1 MLDLQKIQ
9 GISLDLDDTLWP
21 VWPAI
26 GRAEQVL
33 LQWLQQHAPRTAAA
47 YDSPQA
53 LRELRLAVER
63 ERPDL
68 HHDLSG
74 LRRESIRLALTRAG
88 DDPALAEPAFTVFF
102 DERQNVELFDDV
114 HEVLGQLAA
123 HLPIV
128 ALSNG
133 NANVHR
139 TGIGQYFRG
148 AIHAREFGVGK
159 PDRRIFEAAAD
170 ALQVPVAAVLHIGD
184 DPLLDVK
191 GAHEAGMQTVWIN
204 RTGKAWALDF
214 APSLEVTAL
223 ATVVKALA
231 PRLQTLRASLF

>member
-33 LQWLQQHAPRTAAA
+33 LQWLQRHAPRTAAA

-63 ERPDL
+63 DRPDL
-68 HHDLSG
+68 QHDLSG
-74 LRRESIRLALTRAG
+74 LRRESIRLALTRVG
-88 DDPALAEPAFTVFF
+88 DDPALAEPAFALFF
-102 DERQNVELFDDV
+102 EERQNVELYDDV
-114 HEVLGQLAA
+114 HAALGTLAA

-139 TGIGQYFRG
+139 TGVGAYFKG

-170 ALQVPVAAVLHIGD
+170 TLQVPAAAVLHIGD

-191 GAHEAGMQTVWIN
+191 GAHDAGMQTVWVN
-204 RTGKAWALDF
+204 RDGKAWALDL
-214 APSLEVTAL
+214 APGLEVSTL
-223 ATVVKALA
+223 ATVVEALA
-231 PRLQTLRASLF
+231 PRL

>member
-1 MLDLQKIQ
+1 MLDLTRIQ

-26 GRAEQVL
+26 GRAEVVL
-33 LQWLQQHAPRTAAA
+33 HDWLRRHAPRTAQA

-63 ERPDL
+63 DRPDL

-74 LRRESIRLALTRAG
+74 LRRESIRLALTQSG
-88 DDPALAEPAFTVFF
+88 DDPSLAETAFEVFF
-102 DERQNVELFDDV
+102 AERQNVELFDDV
-114 HEVLGQLAA
+114 HEVLGTLAA
-123 HLPIV
+123 RLPLV

-159 PDRRIFEAAAD
+159 PDRRIFEAAAQAID
-170 ALQVPVAAVLHIGD
+170 LPVEQVLHIGD
-184 DPLLDVK
+184 DAVLDVQ
-191 GAHEAGMQTVWIN
+191 GGNDAGMQTVWIN
-204 RTGKAWALDF
+204 RAGKAWGLPTP
-214 APSLEVTAL
+214 PSLEVTSLAAVVEAL
-223 ATVVKALA
+223 QPL
-231 PRLQTLRASLF
+231 LRGGQPQG